1 QRQMCIRDRPK
12 TNPWVRTALLDGID
26 RLIPR
31 ADDGSKRMAYLAA
44 EPKALLTY
52 AASGA
57 TDAPRAAQLAT
68 FLRWRGS
75 AVDTAAS
82 LAKLTPEQRALYDK
96 GRGSF
101 AVCAACHQ
109 EEGQGMKG
117 LAPALAGS
125 QWVNGSPQAVVRIVL
140 NGKVD
145 QLAMPGLGTALD
157 DETIAS
163 ILTYVRRSWGN
174 EASPIDARTVKSI
187 RGVVSHR
194 DEPWSDEELQPL
206 R

>member
-1 QRQMCIRDRPK
+1 M
-12 TNPWVRTALLDGID
+12 
-26 RLIPR
+26 
-31 ADDGSKRMAYLAA
+31 
-44 EPKALLTY
+44 
-52 AASGA
+52 
-57 TDAPRAAQLAT
+57 
-68 FLRWRGS
+68 
-75 AVDTAAS
+75 AAS
-82 LAKLTPEQRALYDK
+82 LAKLNPEQRALYDK
-96 GRGSF
+96 GKTSF

-109 EEGQGMKG
+109 DEGQGMKG

-125 QWVNGSPQAVVRIVL
+125 QWVNGSPQALVRIVL

-145 QLAMPGLGTALD
+145 QLAMPGLATLD
-157 DETIAS
+157 DATIAS

-174 EASPIDARTVKSI
+174 EASPIDQGTVESI